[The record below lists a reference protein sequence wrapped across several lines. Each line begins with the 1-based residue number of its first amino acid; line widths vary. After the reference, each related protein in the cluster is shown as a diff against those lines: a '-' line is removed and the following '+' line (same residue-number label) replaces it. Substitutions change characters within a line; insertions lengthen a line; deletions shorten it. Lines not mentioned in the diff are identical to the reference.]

1 MQYAM
6 VSTSSTRRRNTY
18 HASRIT
24 FHTIGFLAFWL
35 SGSPVNAQL
44 RFTEVTSQAGIH
56 FQHTDGRSGRRYFI
70 ETLGSGA
77 AWFDYDRDG
86 DLDLYF
92 VNGSN
97 VVTTSVVSGTTKV
110 VTTVSPSD
118 ALYRNNGDGTF
129 TDVTS
134 EAGVGDGRYGFGC
147 CVGDYDN
154 DGFPD
159 VYVTHFGPNVLY
171 HNNGD
176 GTFSDVTAQ
185 AGVGDERWGTSAA
198 FADYD
203 NDGDLDLFVANYVDY
218 RLEDKPPD
226 SGQGQETT
234 LHSKNQSNPFEGECY
249 RKELRV
255 YCPPSDFVGVPDV
268 LYRNN
273 GDGTFTDVTQE
284 AGLFNPSGKGLGVV
298 WGDYD
303 NDGYPDLFVANDTTP
318 NMLYRNNGSPPVH
331 GGDQGDA
338 FGPPADGGGVTFTD
352 VALFVGVALGGK
364 GVPFGGMGTS
374 LGDYDNDGWLDLV
387 VTNFQDAPNSLY
399 HNDRDGTF
407 GDATYSSGLGGSS
420 LPYVGWGVDF
430 VDLDNDGYQDIFVVN
445 GHIYDNVEAFDPG
458 YTYAQRNQ
466 VFRNRGDGAFDEIS
480 DQCGP
485 GLLLNK
491 VSRGAAFGDYDN
503 DGDIDVLIT
512 NSNQTP
518 DLLRNDSVN
527 PNHWLILETVGTVSN
542 RDGIGARVKVVAGGI
557 SQIREVKS
565 GSSYLCQSDM
575 RLHFGLGAASI
586 VDLVELRWPSGL
598 VERFE
603 GVKANQFLRLKEGE
617 GR

>member
-1 MQYAM
+1 M
-6 VSTSSTRRRNTY
+6 TSVFPAN
-18 HASRIT
+18 
-24 FHTIGFLAFWL
+24 G
-35 SGSPVNAQL
+35 QL

-86 DLDLYF
+86 DLDIYF
-92 VNGSN
+92 VNG
-97 VVTTSVVSGTTKV
+97 TDLLP
-110 VTTVSPSD
+110 SPKGKGGVPPTN

-134 EAGVGDGRYGFGC
+134 EAGVSDGRYGFGC

-154 DGFPD
+154 DGFPEL
-159 VYVTHFGPNVLY
+159 YVTNFGPNVLY

-176 GTFSDVTAQ
+176 GTFTDVTAQ

-203 NDGDLDLFVANYVDY
+203 KDGDLDLFVANYVDY
-218 RLEDKPPD
+218 RFEN
-226 SGQGQETT
+226 
-234 LHSKNQSNPFEGECY
+234 HSVCY
-249 RKELRV
+249 RGELQV
-255 YCPPSDFVGVPDV
+255 YCPPADFVGAPDV

-273 GDGTFTDVTQE
+273 GDGTFRDVTQE
-284 AGLFNPSGKGLGVV
+284 AGAFNPSGKGLGVV

-318 NMLYRNNGSPPVH
+318 NMLYRNNG
-331 GGDQGDA
+331 
-338 FGPPADGGGVTFTD
+338 DGTFTD

-364 GVPFGGMGTS
+364 GVPLGGMGTS
-374 LGDYDNDGWLDLV
+374 FGDYDNDGWLDLI
-387 VTNFQDAPNSLY
+387 VTNFQDDPNSLY

-407 GDATYSSGLGGSS
+407 GDATYASGLGGSS

-430 VDLDNDGYQDIFVVN
+430 VDLDNDGYQDVFVAN

-466 VFRNRGDGAFDEIS
+466 VFRNRGDGAFDEIA

-542 RDGIGARVKVVAGGI
+542 RDGIGTRVKVVAGGI

-603 GVKANQFLRLKEGE
+603 GMKANQFLRLKEGE
-617 GR
+617 SCNQAIKQINKSTDINH